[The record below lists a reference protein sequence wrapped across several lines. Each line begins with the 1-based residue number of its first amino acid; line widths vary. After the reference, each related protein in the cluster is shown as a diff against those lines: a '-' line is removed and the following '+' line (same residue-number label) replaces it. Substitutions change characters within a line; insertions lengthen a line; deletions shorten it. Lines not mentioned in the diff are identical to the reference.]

1 MDVDEFVHI
10 QREYPVRLLYKRVL
24 LGVFQRSELDATL
37 KEAMSLKNRLV
48 FVDIM
53 VDPKEHVYPML
64 VAPNGSMRDMW
75 LRKGVRT

>member
-1 MDVDEFVHI
+1 MNAKD
-10 QREYPVRLLYKRVL
+10 
-24 LGVFQRSELDATL
+24 ELDAVL
-37 KEAMSLKNRLV
+37 KEAVSLKNRLV

-53 VDPKEHVYPML
+53 VDPSEHVYPML